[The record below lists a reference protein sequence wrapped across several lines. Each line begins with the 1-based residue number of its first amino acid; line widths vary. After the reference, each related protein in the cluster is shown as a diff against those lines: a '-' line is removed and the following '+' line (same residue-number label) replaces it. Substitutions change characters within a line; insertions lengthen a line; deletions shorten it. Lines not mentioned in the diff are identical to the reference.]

1 MCELCH
7 GINSHDCPICG
18 DHHREIECPEC
29 GGECWV
35 YEAFDV
41 ISRRSIRVSA
51 EEYEKLLDT
60 ELEALQQSRNLCKGD
75 MHRCPRCDGYG
86 YVIPDPDDYF
96 DELAAE
102 EKYREKYG

>member
-1 MCELCH
+1 
-7 GINSHDCPICG
+7 
-18 DHHREIECPEC
+18 
-29 GGECWV
+29 
-35 YEAFDV
+35 
-41 ISRRSIRVSA
+41 VSA